1 MINLKELRLGN
12 WVYILDIGKCA
23 QIKSI
28 DSEGVTH
35 HVMWGHVY
43 ADMIEPIPL
52 TEEILL
58 KCGFIKDNNG
68 NYWIDLQT
76 HYLELMSSNVY
87 WYPVYAQTPEMSHQD
102 EQRVSINRIQYV
114 HELQNLFFAIT
125 GTELELKKDM

>member
-12 WVYILDIGKCA
+12 WVYILDIGKYA
-23 QIKSI
+23 KIKSI
-28 DSEGVTH
+28 DGEGVTH
-35 HVMWGHVY
+35 HIMWGHVY

-76 HYLELMSSNVY
+76 HYLELMPSNGY
-87 WYPVYAQTPEMSHQD
+87 WYPVYVQTPEMSHQD

-125 GTELELKKDM
+125 GTELELKKDV